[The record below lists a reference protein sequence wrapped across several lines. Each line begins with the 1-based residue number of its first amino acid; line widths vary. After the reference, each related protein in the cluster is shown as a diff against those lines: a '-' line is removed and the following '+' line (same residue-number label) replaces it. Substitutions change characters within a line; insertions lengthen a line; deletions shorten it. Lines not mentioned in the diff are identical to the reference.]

1 MMNVMKRAW
10 EIARAAENESGY
22 RAVEFI
28 AEALRMAWAE
38 AKASTMTDEEKI
50 ATLEAKGFKR
60 WTKYGKDRLY
70 INAEKLLNLE
80 IHYRKSGSIS
90 FSEMDGDSISHG
102 EAYRLIGSKIWI
114 DLQDN
119 FSKHIS
125 ADEYEAEEIIAPA
138 LDRLVEGIA

>member
-1 MMNVMKRAW
+1 MNVMARAW
-10 EIARAAENESGY
+10 EIAKTAEKETGY

-38 AKASTMTDEEKI
+38 AKASDLTAEEKI
-50 ATLEAKGFKR
+50 AALEAKGFKR

-90 FSEMDGDSISHG
+90 FSEMNGESISHS

-119 FSKHIS
+119 FSKHVDARDWE
-125 ADEYEAEEIIAPA
+125 ADEILTPA

>member
-1 MMNVMKRAW
+1 MMNIMKRAW

-38 AKASTMTDEEKI
+38 AKEMTDDEKI
-50 ATLEAKGFKR
+50 AALEAKGFKR

-70 INAEKLLNLE
+70 INAKTLLNLE

-90 FSEMDGDSISHG
+90 FSEMNGESISHS

-125 ADEYEAEEIIAPA
+125 ADEWEADEIIAPA

>member
-1 MMNVMKRAW
+1 MMNIMKRAW

-38 AKASTMTDEEKI
+38 AKEMTDDEKI
-50 ATLEAKGFKR
+50 AALEAKGFKR
-60 WTKYGKDRLY
+60 WTKYGKDRMY
-70 INAEKLLNLE
+70 INAKTLLNLD
-80 IHYRKSGSIS
+80 IDYRKSGTICSS
-90 FSEMDGDSISHG
+90 KMDGESISHG

-114 DLQDN
+114 DLYDN

-125 ADEYEAEEIIAPA
+125 ADEWEADEIIAPA